1 MTSAIG
7 RSWEAKNFASLPVR
21 KWKEA
26 KMRNEANAVAIEIHA
41 AAS

>member
-1 MTSAIG
+1 MTLTIRIG
-7 RSWEAKNFASLPVR
+7 KEVENPSLPIR
-21 KWKEA
+21 KWKKA